1 MERHLPVMVREV
13 LSILNLKPGG
23 TYVDATIGTGGHAIE
38 ILGRLDHD
46 GRLIGIDR
54 DEEALKISHLR
65 VADDRVV
72 LIKGRLAEMKAL
84 LKDAGVTEVDGILFD
99 FGVSMAQLRD
109 GTRGFG
115 FTSGAPLDMRMD
127 RSQELRADDVVNRY
141 PEEELERVLREY
153 GEERFAAKIAR
164 TIVAQRKKK
173 RIGSCAELAEIVSR
187 VHGRRGRIHPATRT
201 FQALR
206 IEVNDEIQ
214 EIHSGLDASAGLLR
228 RTGRLCAL
236 SYHSLEDRVVKQWM
250 RDGKRKGLLEI
261 ITKKPLR
268 PSVEEIHSNPSS
280 RSAKLRGAERI

>member
-13 LSILNLKPGG
+13 LSTLNLKPRG
-23 TYVDATIGTGGHAIE
+23 TYVDATIGTGGHALE

-54 DEEALKISHLR
+54 DEEALKISR
-65 VADDRVV
+65 MKVADDRVL
-72 LIKGRLAEMKAL
+72 LINGRLAEMKAL
-84 LKDAGVTEVDGILFD
+84 LNDAGVTEVDGILFD
-99 FGVSMAQLRD
+99 FGVSMAQLMD
-109 GTRGFG
+109 GARGFG

-127 RSQELRADDVVNRY
+127 RSQGLKADDVVNRY
-141 PEEELERVLREY
+141 PEEELERILREY

-164 TIVAQRKKK
+164 TIVARRKKK
-173 RIGSCAELAEIVSR
+173 RIGSCEELAEIVSR
-187 VHGRRGRIHPATRT
+187 VYGRRGRIHPATRT

-206 IEVNDEIQ
+206 IEVNDEIH
-214 EIHSGLDASAGLLR
+214 EIACGLAASAGLLR

-236 SYHSLEDRVVKQWM
+236 SYHSLEDRLVKQWM
-250 RDGKRKGLLEI
+250 RDGKKKGLLEI

-268 PSVEEIHSNPSS
+268 PSVEEILSNPSS